1 MPSPPTPLSLTLD
14 GDRFQDIGGFYAEIN
29 RVFMADEDW
38 QLGPSLDALDDLLY
52 GSYGVARDAS
62 AVQLTWLQFEKSR
75 QALGVAAT
83 RDWLQAKLAQPD
95 HFNAEGVQRQLQAL
109 QAGGPTYFDI
119 VLEILASHP
128 HITLRPA

>member
-1 MPSPPTPLSLTLD
+1 MPTPPAPLALVLD
-14 GDRFQDIGGFYAEIN
+14 GARFDDIAGFYAEIN

-52 GSYGVARDAS
+52 GGYGVARDAQ

-83 RDWLQAKLAQPD
+83 RGWLQAKLAQPG
-95 HFNAEGVQRQLQAL
+95 HFNTDGVQRQLQAL

-119 VLEILASHP
+119 VQEILAGHP
-128 HITLRPA
+128 HITVLPA